1 VDVTD
6 DARLL
11 RSSPWWKRQVTP
23 LVAPLVGP
31 ARRRAFSF
39 AHCRVPKVARK
50 FVSKARGWRQDL
62 ARAAG
67 YEFAAATSLARRSQ
81 MAIETFD
88 VNAIPKTVRV
98 PDQYR
103 KRKKLF
109 STEKPYLMLLCARHF
124 CIE

>member
-1 VDVTD
+1 VLFAAMYEV
-6 DARLL
+6 RVL

-88 VNAIPKTVRV
+88 VNAIPKTVRDPRSV
-98 PDQYR
+98 PE
-103 KRKKLF
+103 
-109 STEKPYLMLLCARHF
+109 TEKAIF
-124 CIE
+124 D